1 MSNNILK
8 KAGIG
13 ASLMIGF
20 LTGLKAADQQKIFVV
35 DMAEVYDKFYK
46 TEPAQKNFQILANQ
60 AKTEFD
66 KKVQEGRKFFDER
79 QALVSKYENPTL
91 SEAAKKDLEKQIDA
105 LDERINQKTEEIN
118 RFRMEQDEKLNQQRQ
133 AILAEHLKEINTN
146 IETLAKSKNVDII
159 LNKGNG
165 GVLYAKEEFELTK
178 EVIELVNKPAAKSGK
193 HEVKSAASAAKPV
206 SVPQAIPAP

>member
-105 LDERINQKTEEIN
+105 LDEKINQKTEEIN

>member
-105 LDERINQKTEEIN
+105 LDEKINQKTEEIN

-133 AILAEHLKEINTN
+133 AILAEHFKEINTN
-146 IETLAKSKNVDII
+146 IETLAKSKNIDII
-159 LNKGNG
+159 LNKAG
-165 GVLYAKEEFELTK
+165 GVLHANEKFDLTQ
-178 EVIELVNKPAAKSGK
+178 EVIEAVNKPAAKSGT
-193 HEVKSAASAAKPV
+193 HGVKSAASAAKPV

>member
-20 LTGLKAADQQKIFVV
+20 LTGLKAADQPKIFVV

-133 AILAEHLKEINTN
+133 AMLAEHLKEINTD